1 MYPGIDPLDASM
13 VTPTGDAFRNAYFRN
28 RIDQVQLRG
37 HYDHDEG
44 FLDSIDFGV
53 SYVDSK
59 VRSAFG
65 TIQNDDTW
73 GGAGPASDIPDDIF
87 TLVTLPAN
95 FPRSEERRVGKEL
108 VSTCS
113 SWWSP
118 LP

>member
-1 MYPGIDPLDASM
+1 M

-37 HYDHDEG
+37 HYDHDGG

-65 TIQNDDTW
+65 TVQNDDTW
-73 GGAGPASDIPDDIF
+73 GGSGPASDIPDDIF
-87 TLVTLPAN
+87 DLVSLPDK
-95 FPRSEERRVGKEL
+95 FPGLAQPGMIPSFYTFDFERMCSERRRVGQACVHE
-108 VSTCS
+108 
-113 SWWSP
+113 
-118 LP
+118 

>member
-73 GGAGPASDIPDDIF
+73 GGAGPASGIPDDIF
-87 TLVTLPAN
+87 TLVTLPTKFQGFA
-95 FPRSEERRVGKEL
+95 PQSGRH
-108 VSTCS
+108 
-113 SWWSP
+113 WWREKGCQSVK
-118 LP
+118 